1 MTKKIVSGILFRFA
15 LFCVLIAALPAFSQ
29 KKYEYKTVPNDP
41 LQARIFTLDNGLTV
55 FLSVYRDAPR
65 IYTAVAVRTGSKND
79 PSDNT
84 GLSHYLEHM
93 MFKGTKNYG
102 TINYEEESIYLNKI
116 DSLFE
121 VYRSL
126 TDTEER
132 KAVYKVIDS
141 ISNIASRYAIA
152 NEYDVMMSALGAKGT
167 NAYTSV
173 EQTVYINDIPS
184 NQLERWLTIEAE
196 RFGNPVFRL
205 FHTELE
211 TVYEEKNMSLDNDGR
226 KVMEALMQGL
236 YPTHTY
242 GTQTTLG
249 SQEHLKNPSL
259 KSLEEYYDSRYVPN
273 NMAIA
278 LSGEFDPDMAIRLI
292 DEKFGALKPR
302 KLVPYDV
309 PVEKPITSPLIRE
322 VFGPDAENL
331 RIGFRLKGYQSQ
343 DADLLSILNMI
354 LNNRSAGLIDLNLV
368 QAQKV
373 LSASCFPYIKQDYSS
388 HIFSGSPKSGQ
399 SLEEVGKLI
408 LEQIELVKRGEFPDW
423 MVSAIIN
430 DLKMREL
437 RSFESNSS
445 RVSTMLNSFVMNMP
459 YEFVANR
466 LERLS
471 RITKDDIVRFAR
483 ENYGDNYVI
492 VYKRTG
498 VDNSVSKVEKPSIT
512 PIEVNRVAQSDFVKK
527 ILDTQVP
534 DIEPVFLKYDKDVHL
549 FMLDKKVPVYYIQN
563 VENDIF
569 NLYYIADMG
578 NNNDRRLGL
587 ALNYLRYLGTS
598 KYSPSEIQMEFY
610 KLGCSFFI
618 SASDDQVYVSLTG
631 LTGNFAQGL
640 ELFEHL
646 LADAQPNEEA
656 LQNLIA
662 DVLKQRND
670 SKLSKSSILWG
681 ALYNYGVYGLDSP
694 FLNILS
700 KDELNSLKAGELVDI
715 IRDLN
720 NYEHRVLYYGTL
732 NQNALA
738 QILAKLHRVPKK
750 LKPIPA
756 EKQFKELE
764 TNTNKVFVV
773 DYDMKQVEIVMLSKS
788 DRYRKDNTPSIN
800 LFNEYFGR
808 GMSSVVFQELREAK
822 GLAYSAYATYSIPS
836 RPDRSHYIT
845 SFIGTQN
852 DKLPEAM
859 SGMIGLLNNMPES
872 ERSFNTAREAIEE
885 KIRTERITKS
895 SILFS
900 YERARK
906 LGYNYD
912 IRKDVF
918 AGVQKMNFDDLKA
931 FQEKYLKNKN
941 YHVLVLGNK
950 DQLDM
955 NTLRQYGEVEF
966 LTLEEIFGY

>member
-41 LQARIFTLDNGLTV
+41 LQARIYTLDNGLTV

>member
-41 LQARIFTLDNGLTV
+41 LQARIYTLDNGLTV

-498 VDNSVSKVEKPSIT
+498 VDNSV
-512 PIEVNRVAQSDFVKK
+512 
-527 ILDTQVP
+527 
-534 DIEPVFLKYDKDVHL
+534 
-549 FMLDKKVPVYYIQN
+549 
-563 VENDIF
+563 
-569 NLYYIADMG
+569 
-578 NNNDRRLGL
+578 
-587 ALNYLRYLGTS
+587 
-598 KYSPSEIQMEFY
+598 
-610 KLGCSFFI
+610 
-618 SASDDQVYVSLTG
+618 
-631 LTGNFAQGL
+631 
-640 ELFEHL
+640 
-646 LADAQPNEEA
+646 
-656 LQNLIA
+656 
-662 DVLKQRND
+662 
-670 SKLSKSSILWG
+670 
-681 ALYNYGVYGLDSP
+681 
-694 FLNILS
+694 
-700 KDELNSLKAGELVDI
+700 
-715 IRDLN
+715 
-720 NYEHRVLYYGTL
+720 
-732 NQNALA
+732 
-738 QILAKLHRVPKK
+738 
-750 LKPIPA
+750 
-756 EKQFKELE
+756 
-764 TNTNKVFVV
+764 
-773 DYDMKQVEIVMLSKS
+773 
-788 DRYRKDNTPSIN
+788 
-800 LFNEYFGR
+800 
-808 GMSSVVFQELREAK
+808 
-822 GLAYSAYATYSIPS
+822 
-836 RPDRSHYIT
+836 
-845 SFIGTQN
+845 
-852 DKLPEAM
+852 
-859 SGMIGLLNNMPES
+859 
-872 ERSFNTAREAIEE
+872 
-885 KIRTERITKS
+885 
-895 SILFS
+895 
-900 YERARK
+900 
-906 LGYNYD
+906 
-912 IRKDVF
+912 
-918 AGVQKMNFDDLKA
+918 
-931 FQEKYLKNKN
+931 
-941 YHVLVLGNK
+941 
-950 DQLDM
+950 
-955 NTLRQYGEVEF
+955 
-966 LTLEEIFGY
+966 

>member
-41 LQARIFTLDNGLTV
+41 LQARIYTLDNGLTV

-750 LKPIPA
+750 LKSIPA

>member
-41 LQARIFTLDNGLTV
+41 LQARIYTLDNGLTV

-65 IYTAVAVRTGSKND
+65 IYTAVAVRTGSKKD

>member
-527 ILDTQVP
+527 IFDTQVP

-681 ALYNYGVYGLDSP
+681 ALYNYGVYGLNSP

>member
-41 LQARIFTLDNGLTV
+41 LQARIYTLDNGLTV

-527 ILDTQVP
+527 IFDTQVP

-681 ALYNYGVYGLDSP
+681 ALYNYGVYGLNSP

>member
-1 MTKKIVSGILFRFA
+1 MTKKIVSKILFRFT

-41 LQARIFTLDNGLTV
+41 LQARIYTLDNGLTV

-65 IYTAVAVRTGSKND
+65 IYTAIAVRTGSKND
-79 PSDNT
+79 PPDNT

-132 KAVYKVIDS
+132 KAVYRVIDS
-141 ISNIASRYAIA
+141 VSNIASHYAIA

-226 KVMEALMQGL
+226 KVMEALMLGL

-259 KSLEEYYDSRYVPN
+259 KSLKEYYDSRYVPN

-278 LSGEFDPDMAIRLI
+278 LSGEFDPDVAIRLI
-292 DEKFGALKPR
+292 DEKFGDLKPR
-302 KLVPYDV
+302 KIVPFDV
-309 PVEKPITSPLIRE
+309 PLEKPITSPLIRE

-331 RIGFRLKGYQSQ
+331 RIGFRLKGYKSQ

-430 DLKMREL
+430 DMKMREL
-437 RSFESNSS
+437 RSFENNSS
-445 RVSTMLNSFVMNMP
+445 RVSTMLNSFIMNMP

-483 ENYGDNYVI
+483 ENYGDNYVM

-498 VDNSVSKVEKPSIT
+498 VDNSVAKVEKPSIT

-534 DIEPVFLKYDKDVHL
+534 DIEPVFLKYDKDIHQ

-578 NNNDRRLGL
+578 NNNDIRLGL

-610 KLGCSFFI
+610 KLGCSFNI

-694 FLNILS
+694 FRNILS
-700 KDELNSLKAGELVDI
+700 EDELNSLKAGELVDM

-738 QILAKLHRVPKK
+738 QILTKLHRVPKK
-750 LKPIPA
+750 FKPIPA
-756 EKQFKELE
+756 EKQYKELE

-859 SGMIGLLNNMPES
+859 SGMLGLLNNMPES

-906 LGYNYD
+906 LGYDYD

-918 AGVQKMNFDDLKA
+918 AGVQKMNFNDLKA

>member
-1 MTKKIVSGILFRFA
+1 
-15 LFCVLIAALPAFSQ
+15 
-29 KKYEYKTVPNDP
+29 
-41 LQARIFTLDNGLTV
+41 
-55 FLSVYRDAPR
+55 
-65 IYTAVAVRTGSKND
+65 
-79 PSDNT
+79 
-84 GLSHYLEHM
+84 
-93 MFKGTKNYG
+93 
-102 TINYEEESIYLNKI
+102 
-116 DSLFE
+116 
-121 VYRSL
+121 
-126 TDTEER
+126 
-132 KAVYKVIDS
+132 
-141 ISNIASRYAIA
+141 
-152 NEYDVMMSALGAKGT
+152 
-167 NAYTSV
+167 
-173 EQTVYINDIPS
+173 
-184 NQLERWLTIEAE
+184 
-196 RFGNPVFRL
+196 
-205 FHTELE
+205 
-211 TVYEEKNMSLDNDGR
+211 MSLDNDGR

>member
-1 MTKKIVSGILFRFA
+1 
-15 LFCVLIAALPAFSQ
+15 
-29 KKYEYKTVPNDP
+29 
-41 LQARIFTLDNGLTV
+41 
-55 FLSVYRDAPR
+55 
-65 IYTAVAVRTGSKND
+65 
-79 PSDNT
+79 
-84 GLSHYLEHM
+84 
-93 MFKGTKNYG
+93 
-102 TINYEEESIYLNKI
+102 
-116 DSLFE
+116 
-121 VYRSL
+121 
-126 TDTEER
+126 
-132 KAVYKVIDS
+132 
-141 ISNIASRYAIA
+141 
-152 NEYDVMMSALGAKGT
+152 
-167 NAYTSV
+167 
-173 EQTVYINDIPS
+173 
-184 NQLERWLTIEAE
+184 
-196 RFGNPVFRL
+196 
-205 FHTELE
+205 
-211 TVYEEKNMSLDNDGR
+211 
-226 KVMEALMQGL
+226 
-236 YPTHTY
+236 
-242 GTQTTLG
+242 
-249 SQEHLKNPSL
+249 
-259 KSLEEYYDSRYVPN
+259 
-273 NMAIA
+273 
-278 LSGEFDPDMAIRLI
+278 
-292 DEKFGALKPR
+292 
-302 KLVPYDV
+302 
-309 PVEKPITSPLIRE
+309 
-322 VFGPDAENL
+322 
-331 RIGFRLKGYQSQ
+331 
-343 DADLLSILNMI
+343 
-354 LNNRSAGLIDLNLV
+354 
-368 QAQKV
+368 
-373 LSASCFPYIKQDYSS
+373 
-388 HIFSGSPKSGQ
+388 
-399 SLEEVGKLI
+399 
-408 LEQIELVKRGEFPDW
+408 
-423 MVSAIIN
+423 
-430 DLKMREL
+430 
-437 RSFESNSS
+437 
-445 RVSTMLNSFVMNMP
+445 
-459 YEFVANR
+459 
-466 LERLS
+466 
-471 RITKDDIVRFAR
+471 
-483 ENYGDNYVI
+483 
-492 VYKRTG
+492 
-498 VDNSVSKVEKPSIT
+498 
-512 PIEVNRVAQSDFVKK
+512 VAQSDFVKK